1 MLFYLVGIFR
11 TSSPR
16 DRISSDPE
24 RTVGGGGV
32 RLHRS
37 LQHGAGGLNIKRLQL
52 IKENQIFQVKE
63 FSVFLCI
70 ERCESLVLLKSFL
83 LYASQQSGT
92 SANGRE
98 WLMAAR

>member
-11 TSSPR
+11 TSNPR

-32 RLHRS
+32 RLHRT

-63 FSVFLCI
+63 FGTFLYMQ
-70 ERCESLVLLKSFL
+70 RCKVW
-83 LYASQQSGT
+83 AH
-92 SANGRE
+92 
-98 WLMAAR
+98 